1 MSFEKNL
8 KPNALVNI
16 RVNKIASN
24 SVVIGSDVIGESVE
38 INKEPEFLEVT
49 DGSSYKVY
57 YFIE

>member
-24 SVVIGSDVIGESVE
+24 SVVIGSDVIDESVE

-49 DGSSYKVY
+49 DGSSYNAY

>member
-1 MSFEKNL
+1 MSFGKNL
-8 KPNALVNI
+8 KPNVLVNI

-24 SVVIGSDVIGESVE
+24 SVVIGSDVIDESVE

>member
-49 DGSSYKVY
+49 DGSSYKAY

>member
-8 KPNALVNI
+8 KPNVLVNI

-24 SVVIGSDVIGESVE
+24 SVVIGSDVIDESVE

-49 DGSSYKVY
+49 DGSSYNAY

>member
-8 KPNALVNI
+8 KRNALVNI

-24 SVVIGSDVIGESVE
+24 SVVIGSDVIDESVE

-49 DGSSYKVY
+49 DGSSYKAY

>member
-1 MSFEKNL
+1 MSFGKNL
-8 KPNALVNI
+8 KPNVLVNI

-24 SVVIGSDVIGESVE
+24 SVVIGSDVIDESVE

-49 DGSSYKVY
+49 DGSSYNAY